1 MGISDPRTDS
11 LKRFFFFFN
20 IRRLCFI
27 VAIVGVHF
35 HWTCS
40 GVTSPADSLLLLLFV
55 DLWGW
60 PVWLVGFDLPL
71 FWLVFLQQLGMLCIY
86 SWGGGLLL
94 FFLVSLW
101 GKFTAA
107 IDFLRLC
114 CVWNLFLQPPPWEIS
129 CGQLSL
135 TQKNPQSV
143 PLWIHVEFNDAK
155 VMKRKK
161 SCITFKMLKLNL
173 SSVFWHS

>member
-1 MGISDPRTDS
+1 MHMFLLNDDFLRIFAQLWEYLILGLTLLRD
-11 LKRFFFFFN
+11 FFFFFN

-135 TQKNPQSV
+135 TETPGLVN
-143 PLWIHVEFNDAK
+143 
-155 VMKRKK
+155 
-161 SCITFKMLKLNL
+161 
-173 SSVFWHS
+173 